1 MSHAAPRQALGEAR
15 LATIV
20 AALRGQGLYLDLG
33 LATVRVRSAEDSL
46 ATALQAVYRHFEF
59 AAGAH
64 WADLHV
70 DLVRPFGWRRW
81 IKRQVVFRADSEE
94 PFEPFAADTALPLME
109 WGANFLIGRR
119 FNDGLLL
126 HAGAVCLAACL
137 DRPACCLSLCA
148 TVWLPAQ
155 ADGGVARTLTLQVAE
170 PQAWKLDPLRR
181 NGQPSVTAHLCG
193 RC

>member
-1 MSHAAPRQALGEAR
+1 MILDVLRQSLSTRSASD
-15 LATIV
+15 ATNTRTPGGNTSDPCLWGVLVIHIGSSDGV
-20 AALRGQGLYLDLG
+20 LLRFYILSPPKNLHLLHRNIFRRHPSREVCQGNR
-33 LATVRVRSAEDSL
+33 TVRVPTSA
-46 ATALQAVYRHFEF
+46 
-59 AAGAH
+59 
-64 WADLHV
+64 
-70 DLVRPFGWRRW
+70 
-81 IKRQVVFRADSEE
+81 
-94 PFEPFAADTALPLME
+94 
-109 WGANFLIGRR
+109 N
-119 FNDGLLL
+119 GLLL

-170 PQAWKLDPLRR
+170 QQAWKLDPLRR